1 MNNASYS
8 LPYAAFTVGYVSH
21 KQSIWMNGCQITH
34 CYNSLVFFNKR
45 WPAVWTTNTRK
56 HGHLST
62 SPSEDYMDLG
72 YDLRWLIRQMTNQ
85 RSKTG
90 TACDVMFRIDQSS
103 QWIGSSVNKLH
114 KPSVCPSAIHLISAP
129 GRCPLTQREVSGLHY
144 LCSHVSLLFSMQY
157 SSVFA

>member
-1 MNNASYS
+1 MHRILS
-8 LPYAAFTVGYVSH
+8 LTQPSQSDMLATSNQSEWTVVKLHIVTVPY
-21 KQSIWMNGCQITH
+21 
-34 CYNSLVFFNKR
+34 FFKKR

-129 GRCPLTQREVSGLHY
+129 GRCPLTQREVSDLHY
-144 LCSHVSLLFSMQY
+144 LCSHVSLLFSTQY